1 MEVGMWWAVLAVA
14 LGGVAIAVQAP
25 INAAL
30 GRGLGGAV
38 PAAAVSF
45 GVGFLVLLGVSV
57 LQGQGGAYLKLS
69 SVPVWTLAGG
79 LLGAWYV
86 FAAVW
91 GVSSLGVVTLVAA
104 LVFGQMAAALIIDS
118 TGALGM
124 AVREITP
131 TRIAAAGLVLAG
143 LVLSRIQA

>member
-1 MEVGMWWAVLAVA
+1 MEAAMWWAVAAVA

-30 GRGLGGAV
+30 GRGLGGPV

-45 GVGFLVLLGVSV
+45 GVGFLVLVAVSL
-57 LQGQGGAYLKLS
+57 LQGQGAAYLKLPQM
-69 SVPVWTLAGG
+69 PVWTLLGG
-79 LLGAWYV
+79 VLGAWYV

-104 LVFGQMAAALIIDS
+104 LVLGQMAAALVIDA
-118 TGALGM
+118 TGILGM
-124 AVREITP
+124 AVRDITP
-131 TRIAAAGLVLAG
+131 TRIAAAAMVLGG
-143 LVLSRIQA
+143 LVLSRL

>member
-1 MEVGMWWAVLAVA
+1 MWWAVAAVA

-30 GRGLGGAV
+30 GRGLGAPV

-45 GVGFLVLLGVSV
+45 GVGFLVLLAVSLV
-57 LQGQGGAYLKLS
+57 QGQGAAYLKLA
-69 SVPVWTLAGG
+69 SVPVWMLAGG
-79 LLGAWYV
+79 ALGAWYV

-91 GVSSLGVVTLVAA
+91 GVASLGVVTLVAA
-104 LVFGQMAAALIIDS
+104 LVLGQMTAALVIDA

-124 AVREITP
+124 TVREITP
-131 TRIAAAGLVLAG
+131 TRIAAAGLVLSG
-143 LVLSRIQA
+143 LVLSRL

>member
-1 MEVGMWWAVLAVA
+1 MWWAVLAVA

>member
-1 MEVGMWWAVLAVA
+1 MEAGMWWAVAAVA

-30 GRGLGGAV
+30 GRGLGAPV

-45 GVGFLVLLGVSV
+45 GVGFLVLLVVSV

-69 SVPVWTLAGG
+69 SVPLWTLAGG

-104 LVFGQMAAALIIDS
+104 LVFGQMAAALVIDA
-118 TGALGM
+118 TGSLGM
-124 AVREITP
+124 AVRDITP
-131 TRIAAAGLVLAG
+131 TRIAAAGLVLGG
-143 LVLSRIQA
+143 LLLSRL

>member
-1 MEVGMWWAVLAVA
+1 MWLAVLAVA

-45 GVGFLVLLGVSV
+45 GVGFLVLLAVSLV
-57 LQGQGGAYLKLS
+57 QGQGAAYLKLGQ
-69 SVPVWTLAGG
+69 VPVWTLVGG
-79 LLGAWYV
+79 VLGAWYV
-86 FAAVW
+86 FSAVW
-91 GVSSLGVVTLVAA
+91 GVASLGVVTLVAA
-104 LVFGQMAAALIIDS
+104 LILGQMAAAMVIDA

-131 TRIAAAGLVLAG
+131 TRIAAAGLVMAG
-143 LVLSRIQA
+143 LLLSRL

>member
-1 MEVGMWWAVLAVA
+1 MWWAVAAVA

-30 GRGLGGAV
+30 GRGLGAPV

-45 GVGFLVLLGVSV
+45 GVGFLVLIAVSV
-57 LQGQGGAYLKLS
+57 LQGQGGAYLKLP

-79 LLGAWYV
+79 FLGAWYV

-91 GVSSLGVVTLVAA
+91 GVSTLGVVTLVAA
-104 LVFGQMAAALIIDS
+104 LVFSQMAAALVIDA
-118 TGALGM
+118 TGSLGM

-131 TRIAAAGLVLAG
+131 TRIAAAGMVLGG
-143 LVLSRIQA
+143 LVLSRL

>member
-1 MEVGMWWAVLAVA
+1 MWWAAAAVA

-30 GRGLGGAV
+30 GRGLGAPV

-45 GVGFLVLLGVSV
+45 GVGFLVLLAVSLV
-57 LQGQGGAYLKLS
+57 QGQGGAYLKLTQ
-69 SVPVWTLAGG
+69 VPAWTLVGG

-91 GVSSLGVVTLVAA
+91 GVASLGVVTLVAA
-104 LVFGQMAAALIIDS
+104 LVLGQMAAALAIDA

-124 AVREITP
+124 TVREITP
-131 TRIAAAGLVLAG
+131 TRIAAAGLVMAG
-143 LVLSRIQA
+143 LVLSRL

>member
-1 MEVGMWWAVLAVA
+1 MWWAVVAVA

-45 GVGFLVLLGVSV
+45 GVGFVVLLTVSV
-57 LQGQGGAYLKLS
+57 VQGQGGAYLRLGQ
-69 SVPVWTLAGG
+69 VPVWTLVGG
-79 LLGAWYV
+79 VLGAWYV

-91 GVSSLGVVTLVAA
+91 GVASLGVVTLVAA
-104 LVFGQMAAALIIDS
+104 LVFGQMAAALVIDA
-118 TGALGM
+118 TGILGM

-131 TRIAAAGLVLAG
+131 MRIAAAGLVLGG
-143 LVLSRIQA
+143 LVLSRL

>member
-1 MEVGMWWAVLAVA
+1 MWWAVAAVA

-38 PAAAVSF
+38 PAAAVFF
-45 GVGFLVLLGVSV
+45 GVGFLVLLVASLV
-57 LQGQGGAYLKLS
+57 QGQGGAYARLTA
-69 SVPVWTLAGG
+69 VPVWTLAGG
-79 LLGAWYV
+79 VLGAWYV

-91 GVSSLGVVTLVAA
+91 GVASLGVVTLVAA
-104 LVFGQMAAALIIDS
+104 LVFGQMAAALVIDA

-131 TRIAAAGLVLAG
+131 TPIAAAAMVLGG
-143 LVLSRIQA
+143 LVLSRL

>member
-1 MEVGMWWAVLAVA
+1 MEAGMWWAVAAVA

-30 GRGLGGAV
+30 GRALGGPL

-45 GVGFLVLLGVSV
+45 GVGFLVLMAVS
-57 LQGQGGAYLKLS
+57 LAQGQGGSYLRLS
-69 SVPVWTLAGG
+69 SVPLWTLLGG
-79 LLGAWYV
+79 FLGAWYV
-86 FAAVW
+86 FTAVW

-104 LVFGQMAAALIIDS
+104 LIFGQMAAALVIDA
-118 TGALGM
+118 TGAFGV

-131 TRIAAAGLVLAG
+131 TRIAAAALVAAG
-143 LVLSRIQA
+143 LWLSRL

>member
-1 MEVGMWWAVLAVA
+1 MWWAVAAAV

-38 PAAAVSF
+38 PASAVSF
-45 GVGFLVLLGVSV
+45 GVGFLVLLAVSL
-57 LQGQGGAYLKLS
+57 LQGHGGAFLRLGQ
-69 SVPVWTLAGG
+69 VPVWTLAGG
-79 LLGAWYV
+79 VLGAWYV
-86 FAAVW
+86 FSAVW
-91 GVSSLGVVTLVAA
+91 GVSTLGVVTLIAA
-104 LVFGQMAAALIIDS
+104 LVFGQMSAALVIDA
-118 TGALGM
+118 TGSLGM

-143 LVLSRIQA
+143 LVLSRL

>member
-1 MEVGMWWAVLAVA
+1 M
-14 LGGVAIAVQAP
+14 QAP

-30 GRGLGGAV
+30 GRGLGAAV

-45 GVGFLVLLGVSV
+45 GVGFAVLLVLSL
-57 LQGQGGAYLKLS
+57 LQGLGGSYLKLTQ
-69 SVPVWTLAGG
+69 VPLWTLAGG

-86 FAAVW
+86 FSAIW
-91 GVSSLGVVTLVAA
+91 GVSSLGVVTMVAA
-104 LVFGQMAAALIIDS
+104 MILGQMAAAMVIDA

-131 TRIAAAGLVLAG
+131 QRIAATGLVMAG
-143 LVLSRIQA
+143 LVLSRL